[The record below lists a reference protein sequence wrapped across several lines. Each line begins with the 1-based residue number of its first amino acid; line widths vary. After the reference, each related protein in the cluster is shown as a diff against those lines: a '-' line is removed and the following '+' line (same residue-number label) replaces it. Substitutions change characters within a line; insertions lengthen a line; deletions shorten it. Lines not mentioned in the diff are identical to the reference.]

1 MLSPQRTKNEQNSLV
16 EVTKKESAK
25 NAEES
30 LKDLPADFLS
40 EEEPIDKTS
49 TEDVPKVGEALPS
62 GEARM
67 SQDSAGDSSTVVR
80 ESETIVVP
88 VDKDATSSPPERCQL
103 SGE

>member
-16 EVTKKESAK
+16 EVTKKEPAK

-30 LKDLPADFLS
+30 LKDLPADSLS

-49 TEDVPKVGEALPS
+49 TEDVSKVGEALPS
-62 GEARM
+62 EEARV
-67 SQDSAGDSSTVVR
+67 SQHSAGDSSTVVR
-80 ESETIVVP
+80 ESETIVL
-88 VDKDATSSPPERCQL
+88 VDKDATSSPPEKCQL